1 MAADKQFVKGKEY
14 NLIDLYQ
21 RVFGFKGF
29 PFPTTGINVNLDPRG
44 KIDALISGTKFSDQ
58 SGVVEPFELQGDFN
72 PNAANGVRLFMPIKL
87 DGVQLQNEPLVE
99 LRGKNM
105 IKRTELTGEHREGV
119 TNKRGTVKELINIDD
134 YKITIRG
141 IVINNEGE
149 DYPEAEMRQIRKIV
163 EARRSVSIECQ
174 LTNIFNITLMA
185 IEDHHYPAVPGLQH
199 AQGYEIVG
207 YSDEDF
213 ESELLSQS
221 N

>member
-1 MAADKQFVKGKEY
+1 MAEQFVKGKQF
-14 NLIDLYQ
+14 NIIDLYQ
-21 RVFGFKGF
+21 RVFGYKGI
-29 PFPTTGINVNLDPRG
+29 PYPAGDLSPNLDPRG
-44 KIDALISGTKFSDQ
+44 KVNALISGTKFSDQ
-58 SGVVEPFELQGDFN
+58 SGAIEPFQLQGDFN
-72 PNAANGVRLFMPIKL
+72 PNSDNGVRLFMPIKL
-87 DGVQLQNEPLVE
+87 DGIQLQNEPLVE

-141 IVINNEGE
+141 IVINDESE
-149 DYPEAEMRQIRKIV
+149 EYPEAAMRQIRKIV

-185 IEDHHYPAVPGLQH
+185 IEDHSYPAVPGLQH

-207 YSDEDF
+207 DSDEDF
-213 ESELLSQS
+213 ESELISQLS
-221 N
+221 